1 LNSQILILFLV
12 LIADVSTA
20 LGVVYTRHQ
29 SRLLAVE
36 LGSLE
41 TRQDEGLAEWSR
53 LQIEQGWLAD
63 ASQIEKTARG
73 ALQMQQP
80 AETQILVVRP

>member
-1 LNSQILILFLV
+1 MNSKILVLILV

-36 LGSLE
+36 LGGLE
-41 TRQDEGLAEWSR
+41 VRRDEGLAEWSR

-63 ASQIEKTARG
+63 ASTIEKTARG
-73 ALQMQQP
+73 VLQMHQP
-80 AETQILVVRP
+80 EKTQILVIQP

>member
-1 LNSQILILFLV
+1 MNAQILILILV
-12 LIADVSTA
+12 LIADVSSA

-36 LGSLE
+36 LGALE
-41 TRQDEGLAEWSR
+41 ALQDEGLAEWSR

-73 ALQMQQP
+73 VLQMQQP
-80 AETQILVVRP
+80 ETTQILVVRP